1 MKTPTISI
9 VGNGNIANLFGQR
22 FVDVGIEINSISTR
36 NEQEGINLA
45 KKLNT
50 KFEKLNQITSEM
62 IFVCVSD
69 DAINSICNNIPKEK
83 TIIYA
88 SGVIP
93 LNEIKQANAGVFYPL
108 QTISK
113 NSLNA
118 STKFPILIESKTPEL
133 KGFLTNLAAKI
144 TTKVK
149 YVNSEERIKIHL
161 AATFINNFSNHLIFL
176 GQQYAKDQH
185 LDDAIFNDL
194 IQETFNKLNFISAY
208 DAQTGPSKRKDIQTI
223 QKHLDLLPENLK
235 SIYLKISENISK
247 TYN

>member
-1 MKTPTISI
+1 MKKQTITI
-9 VGNGNIANLFGQR
+9 IGNGNIANLFGKR
-22 FVDVGIEINSISTR
+22 FVDVGIEINSISSR
-36 NEQEGINLA
+36 NEQEGNHLA

-50 KFEKLNQITSEM
+50 KFEKLNQITSDI

-69 DAINSICNNIPKEK
+69 DAISSICNNIPKEK
-83 TIIYA
+83 TIIYS
-88 SGVIP
+88 SGIIH
-93 LNEIKQANAGVFYPL
+93 LNEIKQENAGVFYPL

-118 STKFPILIESKTPEL
+118 ATKFPVLIESKTTE
-133 KGFLTNLAAKI
+133 LTNFLKTLAEKI

-149 YVNSEERIKIHL
+149 YVTSEERIKIHL

-176 GQQYAKDQH
+176 GLQYAKDQH
-185 LDDAIFNDL
+185 IDESIFNDL
-194 IQETFNKLNFISAY
+194 IQETFNKLNFTSAY
-208 DAQTGPSKRKDIQTI
+208 DAQTGPSKRNDIRTI

-235 SIYLKISENISK
+235 SIYLKVSENISK